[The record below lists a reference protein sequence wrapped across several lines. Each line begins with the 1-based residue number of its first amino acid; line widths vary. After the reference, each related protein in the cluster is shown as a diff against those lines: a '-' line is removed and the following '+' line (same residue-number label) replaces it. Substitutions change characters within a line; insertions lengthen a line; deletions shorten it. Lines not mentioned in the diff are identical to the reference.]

1 MNKEFN
7 ILDYKIIDNGYY
19 LELYTKNTD
28 KFDNAYYNH
37 IGDFRYKNKLNG
49 ANSFNSSM
57 AVILNSSSPYEENT
71 FGKLLK
77 ELLEENEQ
85 LKFHNKVDKVLS
97 DE

>member
-1 MNKEFN
+1 MSKEFN
-7 ILDYKIIDNGYY
+7 ILDYKIVDNGYY
-19 LELYTKNTD
+19 LEVYTKGTD
-28 KFDNAYYNH
+28 KFNNTYYNH
-37 IGDFRYKNKLNG
+37 VGDFRYKNKLNSS
-49 ANSFNSSM
+49 NPYHNSM
-57 AVILNSSSPYEENT
+57 AAVLGSNPYEENT